1 MTVDTVHLANKR
13 ALCSAMNRIA
23 ESSPGTLAANLASI
37 YHPDAQWHGSH
48 PWNELQ
54 GLAAIMREVWTPLL
68 QSFPD
73 LERRDSIVMGGRYE
87 GRDYVGMVGHL
98 VGNFRRDWNG
108 IPATG
113 QVIYLRYGEF
123 HQMLAGK
130 IVQSTVLV
138 DVLDFIRQAGF
149 WPIAPSLGQEGMWAG
164 PIGNDGLLFTAQ
176 DDAESAASLKQT
188 LAMQATLGAYDDTLG
203 LGRQGLL
210 DMPQKQFWHP
220 KMMWYGP
227 SGTGTTRSLEGFV
240 DYHQLPFRT
249 VFPNDPKRPRPPGR
263 SKHGG
268 SHYVRIGDGKYS
280 ATGGWP
286 SRHLDHVGG
295 GWLGLGATGRAI
307 TMRVMDFYLA
317 DEGLIR
323 ENWVPIDILNVLL
336 QLDVDV
342 LERVRNHFGADPT
355 RSPTASQTT

>member
-1 MTVDTVHLANKR
+1 MITEAENLANKR
-13 ALCSAMNRIA
+13 AVWKAMNAIA
-23 ESSPGTLAANLASI
+23 ESTPAALAKNLASI
-37 YHPDAQWHGSH
+37 YHPQATWRGSH

-54 GLAAIMREVWTPLL
+54 GVQAIETQVWAPLL
-68 QSFPD
+68 HSFPD
-73 LERRDSIVMGGRYE
+73 MERRHDVVMGGQYE
-87 GRDYVGMVGHL
+87 GRNYVGMVGHL
-98 VGNFRRDWNG
+98 VGSFRRDWNG
-108 IPATG
+108 LPATD
-113 QVIYLRYGEF
+113 QVIYLRSGEF
-123 HQMLAGK
+123 HEMVDGL
-130 IVQSTVLV
+130 IVQSTVLI

-149 WPIAPSLGQEGMWAG
+149 WPLPPSRGQEGMWAG
-164 PIGNDGLLFTAQ
+164 PFSGDGLLFATQDPAQ
-176 DDAESAASLKQT
+176 SAASLKLT
-188 LAMQATLGAYDDTLG
+188 MDMQASLGAHDDTLG

-210 DMPQKQFWHP
+210 DMPQKEFWHP

-227 SGTGTTRSLEGFV
+227 SGIGTTRALRGFV

-249 VFPNDPKRPRPPGR
+249 VFPNDPKRPRQVSRG
-263 SKHGG
+263 KHGG

-317 DEGLIR
+317 DQGLIR

-342 LERVRNHFGADPT
+342 LERVRGQFGA
-355 RSPTASQTT
+355 RRKAS